1 MNMLIPMDGDD
12 QEESKITD
20 VFSAESWALIE
31 MDNGEVK
38 NISFI
43 ESYNEIIGNIDT
55 VIVKNEYEPIM
66 EFLENEIMILVAPTQ
81 RTIEDI
87 IEAYVFKEL
96 RDLS

>member
-1 MNMLIPMDGDD
+1 MLIPMDGDD

-55 VIVKNEYEPIM
+55 VIVKSEYEPIM